1 MKTNSDIAA
10 QTARFN
16 EAVSKFV
23 PVSRGR
29 FTRLQPFRE
38 GITALRE
45 KGASYRHI
53 REMLAAS
60 GTSVSLDTLGAFVRD
75 VIEQR
80 EPVKASASR
89 RSVRRVSGTMT
100 APQQPGTATTTD
112 TRKMPFT
119 VAPPI
124 VHESEN
130 VPMERSQASPRK

>member
-10 QTARFN
+10 QTARIN

-23 PVSRGR
+23 PVGRGR
-29 FTRLQPFRE
+29 FTRLHPFRE

-75 VIEQR
+75 VIVQR
-80 EPVKASASR
+80 EPVKVSASR
-89 RSVRRVSGTMT
+89 RSVRRVYGPMT
-100 APQQPGTATTTD
+100 ARHQPDTATTAD

-119 VAPPI
+119 VAPPP
-124 VHESEN
+124 VDESDIALMDR
-130 VPMERSQASPRK
+130 P